1 MFITSDLKLKQG
13 WVYILSNKHRNVL
26 YIGVTNDLI
35 KRVDEH
41 RNGKDRKSFT
51 FRYNCFDLIYYEH
64 FGRIDEAIVREKQL
78 KNWRKDWKLNLVK
91 AKNPDLMDLYDG
103 FLNGEYLWE

>member
-1 MFITSDLKLKQG
+1 
-13 WVYILSNKHRNVL
+13 
-26 YIGVTNDLI
+26 
-35 KRVDEH
+35 
-41 RNGKDRKSFT
+41 
-51 FRYNCFDLIYYEH
+51 LIYYEH